1 MIADASWPDIT
12 LGQRLLPLAASIL
25 ITAVTVELIRRR
37 KLREEYA
44 MLWLSASGV
53 LLAFAV
59 FPRLL
64 FYISKLLGLFYLT
77 TMVVLC
83 FSFLALVLVHL
94 AMVISRMADANRS
107 MAQRL
112 ALMEQR
118 LEQLAGKPIEKD
130 DPRQEDQAPP
140 DGPA

>member
-1 MIADASWPDIT
+1 MFALIHMPLTRRLVPLVMAMIVV
-12 LGQRLLPLAASIL
+12 L
-25 ITAVTVELIRRR
+25 TAVELIRRR

-64 FYISKLLGLFYLT
+64 FYISNLLGLFYLT
-77 TMVVLC
+77 TMIVLC

-94 AMVISRMADANRS
+94 AMVVSRMADDSRS

-118 LEQLAGKPIEKD
+118 LEQLAGKPLEKD
-130 DPRQEDQAPP
+130 DPRRADQAPP
-140 DGPA
+140 G

>member
-1 MIADASWPDIT
+1 MIAEASWPDIT

-25 ITAVTVELIRRR
+25 ITGVTVELIRRR

-94 AMVISRMADANRS
+94 AMVISRMADENRS

-118 LEQLAGKPIEKD
+118 LEQLAGKPLEKD
-130 DPRQEDQAPP
+130 DRRQEDQAPP
-140 DGPA
+140 DAPA

>member
-1 MIADASWPDIT
+1 MIAQAIWPEIT

-25 ITAVTVELIRRR
+25 ITVVTVELVRRR

-53 LLAFAV
+53 LLAFAI

-64 FYISKLLGLFYLT
+64 FYLSKMLGLFYLT

-83 FSFLALVLVHL
+83 FSFLALVMVHL
-94 AMVISRMADANRS
+94 AMVVSRMADQNRS
-107 MAQRL
+107 MAQRM
-112 ALMEQR
+112 ALLEQR
-118 LEQLAGKPIEKD
+118 LEQLSGK
-130 DPRQEDQAPP
+130 APP
-140 DGPA
+140 ADEPDRKEQGSSEDPA

>member
-1 MIADASWPDIT
+1 MIAEATWPDIT

-25 ITAVTVELIRRR
+25 ITVVTVELVRRR

-64 FYISKLLGLFYLT
+64 FYISNLLGLFYLT

-94 AMVISRMADANRS
+94 AMVVSRMADDSRS

-118 LEQLAGKPIEKD
+118 LEQLAGKPLEKD

-140 DGPA
+140 G